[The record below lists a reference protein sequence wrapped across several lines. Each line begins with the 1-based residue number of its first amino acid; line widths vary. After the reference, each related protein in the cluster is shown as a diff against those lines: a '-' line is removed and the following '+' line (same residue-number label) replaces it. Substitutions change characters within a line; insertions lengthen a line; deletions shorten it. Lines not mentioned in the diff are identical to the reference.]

1 MYLGSILYKV
11 IQEGLGYRKIK
22 EVENIEWKAK
32 RALARI
38 LENLDQCA
46 GEKRRTKKLEKE

>member
-11 IQEGLGYRKIK
+11 IQEGLGYHKIK

-46 GEKRRTKKLEKE
+46 GEKRTKKLEKE

>member
-11 IQEGLGYRKIK
+11 IQEGLGYHKIK
-22 EVENIEWKAK
+22 EVENIEREAR

-38 LENLDQCA
+38 LENL
-46 GEKRRTKKLEKE
+46 E